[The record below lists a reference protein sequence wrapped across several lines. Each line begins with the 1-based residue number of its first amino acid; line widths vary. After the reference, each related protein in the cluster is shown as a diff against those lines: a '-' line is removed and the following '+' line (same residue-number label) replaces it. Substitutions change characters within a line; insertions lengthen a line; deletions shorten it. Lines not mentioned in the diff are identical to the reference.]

1 MFLALRLQQIPVTP
15 SLFPGGAGKETQLP
29 GAASEA
35 PPPQRA
41 GPEVLSPWGG
51 GVWGHLWSSGL
62 GVPQHLGL
70 GDQGGHATLH
80 SAQDG
85 PPQTVTRPQ
94 QTQCQG
100 ENPGLIIREKI
111 ESDACLH

>member
-51 GVWGHLWSSGL
+51 ESGDICGHQDWGYPS
-62 GVPQHLGL
+62 
-70 GDQGGHATLH
+70 
-80 SAQDG
+80 
-85 PPQTVTRPQ
+85 
-94 QTQCQG
+94 
-100 ENPGLIIREKI
+100 I
-111 ESDACLH
+111 